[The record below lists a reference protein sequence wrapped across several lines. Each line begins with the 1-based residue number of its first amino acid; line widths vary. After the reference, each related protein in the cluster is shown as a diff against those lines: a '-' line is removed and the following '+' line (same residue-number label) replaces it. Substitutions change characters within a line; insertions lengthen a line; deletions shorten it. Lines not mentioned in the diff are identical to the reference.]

1 MALLHCLCFVACDVT
16 VIFLLTCDF
25 SDVDSKH
32 DEYVVPYQ
40 AGWCYMKAESVW
52 MRKVAFWTIEIR
64 FRSWTQCTEQRRQ
77 SDSFIV
83 ILSWYTLMHVS
94 ASDVVSGPWT
104 PVASWT
110 QVPILLDSNSYSS
123 PTHLDSHSTRLKT
136 CKSRTRLGLCDSA
149 ICAAEDLSLPNQQ
162 R

>member
-1 MALLHCLCFVACDVT
+1 MTLLHCLCFVACDVT

-83 ILSWYTLMHVS
+83 ILSWYTLMHDVS
-94 ASDVVSGPWT
+94 ASDGVSGPWT

-123 PTHLDSHSTRLKT
+123 PTHLDSHSTQDMQVKDST
-136 CKSRTRLGLCDSA
+136 RTLRLGNLCSWRFKFA
-149 ICAAEDLSLPNQQ
+149 
-162 R
+162 